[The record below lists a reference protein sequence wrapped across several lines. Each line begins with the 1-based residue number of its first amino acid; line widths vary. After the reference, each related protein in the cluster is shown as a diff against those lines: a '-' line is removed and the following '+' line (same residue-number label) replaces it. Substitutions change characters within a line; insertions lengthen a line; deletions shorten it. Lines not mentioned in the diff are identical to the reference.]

1 MSVFHAYAHRPRQI
15 RHNRLWN
22 GGTFQSAISEA
33 QVDRLR
39 LVINDAA
46 EGNKEGEADQKQI
59 DRVSRSLNSH
69 IKTRLRPSRISRK
82 DLVREQE
89 NNKENERTREQ

>member
-1 MSVFHAYAHRPRQI
+1 MPTHIGLV
-15 RHNRLWN
+15 RL
-22 GGTFQSAISEA
+22 GTTASGMAALFSPLFQSAISEA

-39 LVINDAA
+39 LVINDVV

-69 IKTRLRPSRISRK
+69 IKTRLRPSRNQ
-82 DLVREQE
+82 QE
-89 NNKENERTREQ
+89 KSCKGTREQ